1 MSLNS
6 AAASVW
12 ILHQSWHAND
22 GIVTMRRRFIAL
34 DTLANSSAGFCLK
47 NSYGRG
53 AGTMPQSCDGNQDHL
68 GLLCYDK
75 CPTNYTRQALDCH
88 QNCPS
93 DFEDQGLFCRKAD
106 YGRGAGYPWKF
117 GDGFNLNKAR
127 KRCENIT
134 ALAIAKRAARSFTPS
149 ANLATTPLDA
159 AFAVLCSKYVKIDKP
174 HSGKCSTGLQ
184 SQAGLCYKPCKSS
197 YSGVGPVCWAGNPS
211 GWVNC
216 GFGAAQSP
224 QRCAEVIQDQIM
236 SVDQLAF
243 NILTEGEAMEAGE
256 GMKLQDAFKGIQGKD
271 VIKQAMSKL
280 MTAFGDMTKL
290 DSSTDPA
297 DIIRLAAGIAAMFDP
312 TGVADVVQS
321 YAYSTCDKYGAGQV
335 HKRTKPDD

>member
-1 MSLNS
+1 MGLLQCVAVLLLLAFGSN
-6 AAASVW
+6 A
-12 ILHQSWHAND
+12 
-22 GIVTMRRRFIAL
+22 
-34 DTLANSSAGFCLK
+34 DTLANSSAGFCWK

-159 AFAVLCSKYVKIDKP
+159 AFAVLPKSIAKRWACKAK
-174 HSGKCSTGLQ
+174 STLAAP
-184 SQAGLCYKPCKSS
+184 SMSRLTNHTLANAPLAFRAKL
-197 YSGVGPVCWAGNPS
+197 VCATNRARAATAAS
-211 GWVNC
+211 
-216 GFGAAQSP
+216 AQS
-224 QRCAEVIQDQIM
+224 VG
-236 SVDQLAF
+236 LAIHRVGSTVALELRRAP
-243 NILTEGEAMEAGE
+243 N
-256 GMKLQDAFKGIQGKD
+256 DARK
-271 VIKQAMSKL
+271 
-280 MTAFGDMTKL
+280 
-290 DSSTDPA
+290 
-297 DIIRLAAGIAAMFDP
+297 
-312 TGVADVVQS
+312 
-321 YAYSTCDKYGAGQV
+321 
-335 HKRTKPDD
+335 